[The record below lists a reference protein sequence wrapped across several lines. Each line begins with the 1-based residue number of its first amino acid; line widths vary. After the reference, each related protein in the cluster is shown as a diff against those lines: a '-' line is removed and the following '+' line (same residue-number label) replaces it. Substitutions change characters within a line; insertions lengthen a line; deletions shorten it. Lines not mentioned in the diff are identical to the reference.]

1 MDFVN
6 PIELSQDSSTSIRVD
21 ASNRKGFI
29 IDMKNGRQN
38 YDWEKIKL
46 DYMSDPKMS
55 LKKIAEKYDI
65 RLHTVEKRSKADNW
79 YEEKQQYQRSL
90 AAEVTSRVYST
101 QADLLEKELRAVN
114 MMSDIILHATQDP
127 LQFNRHIV
135 YQNGQQVEAIFDVLN
150 TKAMLDVVKAIKL
163 IVDIK
168 SSILG
173 ITSMEHQERME
184 IARAKLQLDR
194 ERLDLEKQK
203 NAAFNNDGEKPSIG
217 IVILPE
223 VKDKDSGD
231 EDERAKILEEWCS

>member
-1 MDFVN
+1 MK
-6 PIELSQDSSTSIRVD
+6 Q
-21 ASNRKGFI
+21 
-29 IDMKNGRQN
+29 KNGRQN
-38 YDWEKIKL
+38 YDWDKIKL

-55 LKKIAEKYDI
+55 LKKVAEKYDI

-79 YEEKQQYQRSL
+79 FEEKQQYQKSL

-101 QADLLEKELRAVN
+101 QADLLEQELRAVN
-114 MMSDIILHATQDP
+114 VMSDIILSATQDP

-135 YQNGQQVEAIFDVLN
+135 YRNGQQVEAIFDVLN
-150 TKAMLDVVKAIKL
+150 TKVMLDVMKTIKL

-173 ITSMEHQERME
+173 IASMEHQERME

-194 ERLDLEKQK
+194 ERLELEKQK
-203 NAAFNNDGEKPSIG
+203 NAVLSNDGEKPSIG

-223 VKDKDSGD
+223 VINQNADD
-231 EDERAKILEEWCS
+231 EDERAKVLEEWCS

>member
-1 MDFVN
+1 MK
-6 PIELSQDSSTSIRVD
+6 Q
-21 ASNRKGFI
+21 
-29 IDMKNGRQN
+29 KNGRQN
-38 YDWEKIKL
+38 YDWNKIKL

-65 RLHTVEKRSKADNW
+65 RLHTVEKRSKVDNW
-79 YEEKQQYQRSL
+79 YEEKQQYQKSL

-101 QADLLEKELRAVN
+101 QADLLEQELRAVN
-114 MMSDIILHATQDP
+114 MMSEIIFSATQDP

-135 YQNGQQVEAIFDVLN
+135 YQNGQQVEAMFDVLN

-173 ITSMEHQERME
+173 ITSIEHQERME

-194 ERLDLEKQK
+194 ERLELEKQK
-203 NAAFNNDGEKPSIG
+203 NAAFSNDGEKPSIG

-223 VKDKDSGD
+223 VKDKDS
-231 EDERAKILEEWCS
+231 EEAKEQAKILESWCS

>member
-1 MDFVN
+1 MK
-6 PIELSQDSSTSIRVD
+6 Q
-21 ASNRKGFI
+21 
-29 IDMKNGRQN
+29 KNGRQN

-55 LKKIAEKYDI
+55 LKKIAEKYGI

-79 YEEKQQYQRSL
+79 YEEKQQYQKSL

-101 QADLLEKELRAVN
+101 QADLLEQELRAVN
-114 MMSDIILHATQDP
+114 MMSDIILYATQDP

-194 ERLDLEKQK
+194 ERLELEKQK
-203 NAAFNNDGEKPSIG
+203 NAVLSNDGEKPSIG

-223 VKDKDSGD
+223 VKDKVS
-231 EDERAKILEEWCS
+231 EEAKEQAKILESWCS